1 MIKDGG
7 SMSGE
12 AFTMQNA
19 LLLKKALRK
28 RKASLSID
36 EKIKIV
42 EDLREKVKPIRRARE
57 ISSSRL
63 RND

>member
-1 MIKDGG
+1 
-7 SMSGE
+7 MSGE

-19 LLLKKALRK
+19 LLLKEALRK